1 MDSESVHGS
10 GVSPASPSLLLSL
23 PLTSIPPLIPLSLSP
38 LSLPPSH
45 YPQTSGRTTKLSDIS
60 NEVTQLLQTQC
71 SCVPRVQEAEFY
83 CFPDTEQYVTFR
95 GQLYAPLTVRVDTL
109 LTHLEDWV
117 RGGASIR
124 VNEYKTIDADCEP
137 AIATVE
143 DMECEAP
150 TQPSEETP
158 KTSSPASMVEEMS
171 SGVSVVVLG
180 GVAVGSFVLGMAAML
195 VLLALCYMI
204 KKW

>member
-1 MDSESVHGS
+1 M
-10 GVSPASPSLLLSL
+10 P
-23 PLTSIPPLIPLSLSP
+23 
-38 LSLPPSH
+38 
-45 YPQTSGRTTKLSDIS
+45 
-60 NEVTQLLQTQC
+60 
-71 SCVPRVQEAEFY
+71 
-83 CFPDTEQYVTFR
+83 
-95 GQLYAPLTVRVDTL
+95 VDTL

-124 VNEYKTIDADCEP
+124 VSEYKTIDTNCEP

-158 KTSSPASMVEEMS
+158 KTSSPASMAEEMS
-171 SGVSVVVLG
+171 SGMSVAVLG